1 MSTRVFA
8 AALSVSLTFAG
19 IAGAGGSGDFAR
31 QWPVLGSCA
40 PNAAL
45 APVVE
50 TPVACEG
57 AFAVVLDESLYR
69 QVARNDMADI
79 GAFNADGET
88 LAFGPMPATFAR
100 APGAWRKA
108 AWFALPARLAGGSN
122 DLHLH
127 VTRSGA
133 GDLNLDASLSRGID
147 DELQDVLLDV
157 RAPERQV
164 EAIALELTM
173 GAADFTAQVS
183 VEASNDLQN
192 WRTVVSAATIAQLRQ
207 GGQALVR
214 RHIEFAPVSATY
226 LRLHSLG
233 ATGGIPLAAVELK
246 LHPQAP
252 PSESIQ
258 RSSIQADFV
267 RREGRA
273 FVYELPARVPVE
285 RLEIQ
290 LGDDNVIANFSVSAR
305 DPGERNW
312 RYIGQLS
319 AFRLRGAG
327 LSLDNEA
334 MDIGMTRQ
342 REWRI
347 ESNIELDKAPGL
359 ELSWRPERWLLLTH
373 GKPPFV
379 VAAGSHAMQRGAFPL
394 DALVAT
400 ARGKFGQGW
409 QPTPATLGKMQTAGG
424 EAALT
429 AYDPARK
436 RTWLL
441 WSLLVFGAAVIAFMV
456 IRLLKAPTEP

>member
-1 MSTRVFA
+1 MKFRIFAVALALALARVASA
-8 AALSVSLTFAG
+8 AG
-19 IAGAGGSGDFAR
+19 PEDFAR
-31 QWPVLGSCA
+31 QWPVLGSCD
-40 PNAAL
+40 PRAAASAL
-45 APVVE
+45 VPE

-69 QVARNDMADI
+69 QVARNDLSDI
-79 GAFNADGET
+79 AAFNADAET
-88 LAFGPMPATFAR
+88 LAFGPMPASFAR
-100 APGAWRKA
+100 APGTWRKA
-108 AWFALPARLAGGSN
+108 AWFALPAGPAN
-122 DLHLH
+122 AAQDLHLH
-127 VTRSGA
+127 VTRSAA
-133 GDLNLDASLSRGID
+133 GDLSLDASLSRGIED
-147 DELQDVLLDV
+147 DLQDVLLDV
-157 RAPERQV
+157 RAPDRQV
-164 EAIALELTM
+164 EAIALELAI
-173 GAADFTAQVS
+173 GAADFSAQVR
-183 VEASNDLQN
+183 VEASDDLQA
-192 WRTVVSAATIAQLRQ
+192 WRTIVPAATVALLRQ

-226 LRLHSLG
+226 LRLRSLG
-233 ATGGIPLAAVELK
+233 ETGGIPLAAVELK
-246 LHPQAP
+246 LHPQTP

-258 RSSIQADFV
+258 RSSTQADFL

-285 RLEIQ
+285 RIEIQ
-290 LGDDNVIANFSVSAR
+290 LGDDNAVANFSVSAR
-305 DPGERNW
+305 EPGERNW

-327 LSLDNEA
+327 VSLDNEA

-347 ESNIELDKAPGL
+347 ESNIDQDKAPNL
-359 ELSWRPERWLLLTH
+359 IVSWRPERWLLLTH

-379 VAAGSHAMQRGAFPL
+379 VAAGSSAVQRGAFPL
-394 DALVAT
+394 EALVAT
-400 ARGKFGQGW
+400 VRDKFGPAW
-409 QPTPATLGKMQTAGG
+409 QPTPAALGKMQMAGG

-441 WSLLVFGAAVIAFMV
+441 WSLLAFGAAVIAFMV

>member
-1 MSTRVFA
+1 MRIRVFA
-8 AALSVSLTFAG
+8 AALALAG
-19 IAGAGGSGDFAR
+19 VASAGGPGNFAR
-31 QWPVLGSCA
+31 QWPVLGSCGPGA
-40 PNAAL
+40 PPGL
-45 APVVE
+45 VSE
-50 TPVACEG
+50 TSINCEG
-57 AFAVVLDESLYR
+57 AFAVALDESLYR
-69 QVARNDMADI
+69 QVAREDMSDI
-79 GAFNADGET
+79 AAFNADGET
-88 LAFGPMPATFAR
+88 LAFGPMPASLAR
-100 APGAWRKA
+100 PPGTWRKA
-108 AWFALPARLAGGSN
+108 AWFALPAGPGNDAQ

-127 VTRSGA
+127 VTRSAA
-133 GDLNLDASLSRGID
+133 GDLNLDASLSRGIA

-157 RAPERQV
+157 RAPDRQV
-164 EAIALELTM
+164 DAIALELAM
-173 GAADFTAQVS
+173 GAADFTTQVS
-183 VEASNDLQN
+183 VEASDDLQQ
-192 WRTVVSAATIAQLRQ
+192 WRTVVPAASIAQLRQ
-207 GGQALVR
+207 GGQSLVR

-258 RSSIQADFV
+258 RSSTQADFV

-273 FVYELPARVPVE
+273 FVYELPARAPVE
-285 RLEIQ
+285 RVEIQ
-290 LGDDNVIANFSVSAR
+290 LGDDNAVANFSVSAR
-305 DPGERNW
+305 EPGERNW
-312 RYIGQLS
+312 RYIGQMS

-327 LSLDNEA
+327 VSLDNEA

-347 ESNIELDKAPGL
+347 ESSIDLDEAPRL
-359 ELSWRPERWLLLTH
+359 VLSWRPERWLLLTH

-379 VAAGSHAMQRGAFPL
+379 VAAGSHAIQRGAFPL

-400 ARGKFGQGW
+400 VRNKFGPGW
-409 QPTPATLGKMQTAGG
+409 QPTPAVLGKMQTAGG